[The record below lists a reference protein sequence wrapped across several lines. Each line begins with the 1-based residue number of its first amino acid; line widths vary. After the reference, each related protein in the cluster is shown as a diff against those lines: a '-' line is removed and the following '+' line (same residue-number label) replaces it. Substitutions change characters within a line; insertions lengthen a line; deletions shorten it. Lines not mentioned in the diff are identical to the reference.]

1 MKQKSF
7 VTIMAGG
14 IGSRFWPLSRN
25 KKPKQFLDLLGV
37 GKSLLQMTYERF
49 SELFSEDEIFI
60 VTSDNYVELVLQQIP
75 NISRKQII
83 SEPQRK
89 NTAPCIAYAAFKLQN
104 LHPDSN
110 MVVSPAD
117 HLILEKDDF
126 LMNVQEGISFIE
138 NNDALLTLGI
148 KPTKPHTGYGYIQFE
163 EKKNERF
170 KMVKTFTEKPNLGF
184 AKQFISSGEFLW
196 NSGIFI
202 WNTKK
207 ILSSF
212 QQYLPDVYEA
222 LADVNYGTDT
232 EETEIQNAYSL
243 CPNISIDYGILEK
256 EKNIFVLPTYFTWSD
271 LGTWEALYDINTKN
285 QESNTAN
292 TKNIRFNNV
301 KSTIVHELNEDKLVV
316 LQDVENLIV
325 VDTDDVLLV
334 CNKNSE
340 QKLKEIVN
348 LLSAKNFDEYL

>member
-1 MKQKSF
+1 MKHKSF

-49 SELFSEDEIFI
+49 SELFSDDEIFI
-60 VTSDNYVELVLQQIP
+60 VTADNYVDLVLEQLP
-75 NISRKQII
+75 NLPGEQII

-89 NTAPCIAYAAFKLQN
+89 NTAPCIAYAAFKLQKIN
-104 LHPDSN
+104 PNAS

-117 HLILEKDDF
+117 HLILERDDF
-126 LMNVQEGISFIE
+126 LMTLQEGLSFIE
-138 NNDALLTLGI
+138 KNDVLLTIGI
-148 KPTKPHTGYGYIQFE
+148 QPTRPHTGYGYIQFE
-163 EKKNERF
+163 EHKTNRF
-170 KMVKTFTEKPNLGF
+170 KKVKTFTEKPNLSF
-184 AKQFISSGEFLW
+184 AEQFISSGDFLW

-202 WNTKK
+202 WKTKK

-212 QQYLPDVYEA
+212 KKYLPDVYEP
-222 LADVNYGTDT
+222 LSEVNYGSEH
-232 EETEIQNAYSL
+232 EEIEIQNAYSY

-256 EKNIFVLPTYFTWSD
+256 EKNIYVLPAFFTWSD
-271 LGTWEALYDINTKN
+271 LGTWEALYEINAKETEENASNTKN
-285 QESNTAN
+285 S
-292 TKNIRFNNV
+292 RLNNV
-301 KSTIVHELNEDKLVV
+301 KNTIVHISNKEKLVV
-316 LQDVENLIV
+316 LQDLDNLII
-325 VDTDDVLLV
+325 VDTNDVLLV
-334 CNKNSE
+334 CDKDSE